1 MSETNFSK
9 VYFADRNAKAK
20 YSMLDKLE
28 RLWKKLELD
37 KVIKPGMRV
46 LIKTHFGA
54 SGNTN
59 YIRPA
64 YIRRV
69 VDLVKKNG
77 AYPAVAE
84 STGLGYGRWGP
95 YGGRSLATDYIEMA
109 ASNGFTVGTVGA
121 PIIMLDGYWGT
132 DSFEVKI
139 NGNYLKSVH
148 VAMALKG
155 FDVIIMMTHAKGHG
169 TTGFGGTLKNLGIG
183 CVAKQS
189 KALMHTEGD
198 ISVNSKKCKPSE
210 CGAPCL
216 SVCPHDCIS
225 ISDVS
230 KINTDCCILCLH
242 CKSVCTHEALNAI
255 TVSWSTPEDATKK
268 MVENAL
274 GVIDS
279 IGRDKFYYFNLALDI
294 SEMCDCASF
303 GPAPIVPDIG
313 IFASRDPV
321 AIDKAVLDMIN
332 AFPPIPKSNVKGIK
346 DGVDKLEY
354 VYDRIFPKE
363 EFRHINHIVQIEYA
377 EELGL
382 GSQKYQIEQ
391 ID

>member
-1 MSETNFSK
+1 MSESDFSK

-20 YSMLDKLE
+20 YSMLDKID
-28 RLWKKLELD
+28 RLWKKLGLD
-37 KVIKPGMRV
+37 KAIKPEMRV

-64 YIRRV
+64 FIRHV
-69 VDLVKKNG
+69 VDLVKQNG

-84 STGLGYGRWGP
+84 STGLGYGRWGD

-109 ASNGFTVGTVGA
+109 ASNGFSIGTVGA
-121 PIIMLDGYWGT
+121 PIIMIDGYWGT

-139 NGNYLKSVH
+139 DGNYLDSVH

-155 FDVIIMMTHAKGHG
+155 FDIIIMMTHAKGHG
-169 TTGFGGTLKNLGIG
+169 ATGFGGTLKNLGIG

-189 KALMHTEGD
+189 KGLMHSEGD
-198 ISVNSKKCKPSE
+198 IAVNPKKCKPSE

-225 ISDVS
+225 IDKVA
-230 KINTDCCILCLH
+230 KINTQCCTLCLH
-242 CKSVCTHEALNAI
+242 CKSVCTHKALNAI
-255 TVSWSTPEDATKK
+255 TLTWSKSEDATKK

-274 GVIDS
+274 GVLK
-279 IGRDKFYYFNLALDI
+279 GVGADKFYYFNLALDI
-294 SEMCDCASF
+294 SEICDCASY

-321 AIDKAVLDMIN
+321 AIDKAVLDKIN
-332 AFPPIPKSNVKGIK
+332 EFPPIQQSNLAGIK
-346 DGVDKLEY
+346 DGMDKLEY
-354 VYDRIFPKE
+354 VYDKIFPKE
-363 EFRHINHIVQIEYA
+363 EFKHINHIIQIEYA
-377 EELGL
+377 EKLGL
-382 GSQKYQIEQ
+382 GTQKYKIEQ
-391 ID
+391 VD